1 VTNERNGAGGRGVT
15 VVVADDHP
23 LYRDGLAG
31 AIREHP
37 ALDLVGEAS
46 NGREA
51 LELIERHVPD
61 VALLDVKMPV
71 DGPTVL
77 RRLVG
82 SAHPTRIVFL
92 SAFLDSALIYSALE
106 AGAAGYLSKRDDRSA
121 ICTALRAAARGDVV
135 LSRAAQTALGREIR
149 SNPRPDAPALTPREQ
164 EVLRLA
170 ADGLSASD
178 IGARLFLSPA
188 TVKTH
193 LAHLYDKL
201 GVSDRSAA
209 VAEGFRRG
217 LLK

>member
-1 VTNERNGAGGRGVT
+1 MT

-46 NGREA
+46 NGGEA
-51 LELIERHVPD
+51 LELIERHAPD
-61 VALLDVKMPV
+61 VALLDVKMPL

-77 RRLVG
+77 RRLAKAG
-82 SAHPTRIVFL
+82 RATRVVFL
-92 SAFLDSALIYSALE
+92 SAYLDSALIYAALE
-106 AGAAGYLSKRDDRSA
+106 AGAVGYLSKRDDRAA
-121 ICTALRAAARGDVV
+121 ICAALRAAARGQVV
-135 LSRAAQTALGREIR
+135 LSPAAQTALGRGIR
-149 SNPRPDAPALTPREQ
+149 ANRRSGAPELTRRER

-170 ADGLSASD
+170 ADGLSAPD
-178 IGARLFLSPA
+178 IGARLYLSPA

-217 LLK
+217 LLE